1 MSAIDWSSKLPA
13 DAKAENY
20 EKGRVEQLGGPP
32 PVRFVPELEKRDA
45 KRGATFQLKL
55 GGGKSEHSKFESGT
69 CEDALLHILKFK
81 QLSNK
86 LSHSAKYAAAR
97 EKQAAADERLAK
109 SDLAHIA
116 DERRGAAR
124 AAANPEDAAGGG
136 GLSDDV
142 SESSGKMTDDAREKV
157 VEEIRVAKLEAFEA
171 CEAMWQLWEDL
182 LGEVLVA
189 NWNEIVEKVTLGAD
203 YVDSSGRRKLG
214 PRGRTFGAFDACL
227 REWLLQKVCEPN
239 AADRLRY
246 YLQQQVRM
254 PVKGCPV
261 ELFFARFL
269 QVNKFLELLPCRKE
283 IEGSARGIRRAS
295 KPLNEQELIDAILS
309 AVPHK
314 LAVAYWAKVGIK
326 YFPNTVQEL
335 QDEMQNVEKSY
346 RQTSALLAKVDRLE
360 KDQRQHQGG
369 SNGSNDQGN
378 KTPGGRIPKKVGFR
392 GNTSNGSPGA
402 NQNPKKHGSS
412 KQKLCQNCAKWSPQW
427 MHTHNT
433 KDCRKWDE
441 TGKPLDRQAKNIHAH
456 GKQNAVVM
464 ECFQ

>member
-1 MSAIDWSSKLPA
+1 MKIP
-13 DAKAENY
+13 
-20 EKGRVEQLGGPP
+20 
-32 PVRFVPELEKRDA
+32 
-45 KRGATFQLKL
+45 T
-55 GGGKSEHSKFESGT
+55 
-69 CEDALLHILKFK
+69 
-81 QLSNK
+81 
-86 LSHSAKYAAAR
+86 
-97 EKQAAADERLAK
+97 
-109 SDLAHIA
+109 
-116 DERRGAAR
+116 
-124 AAANPEDAAGGG
+124 
-136 GLSDDV
+136 
-142 SESSGKMTDDAREKV
+142 
-157 VEEIRVAKLEAFEA
+157 
-171 CEAMWQLWEDL
+171 
-182 LGEVLVA
+182 
-189 NWNEIVEKVTLGAD
+189 
-203 YVDSSGRRKLG
+203 
-214 PRGRTFGAFDACL
+214 
-227 REWLLQKVCEPN
+227 
-239 AADRLRY
+239 
-246 YLQQQVRM
+246 
-254 PVKGCPV
+254 KGCPV
-261 ELFFARFL
+261 ELLFARFL
-269 QVNKFLELLPCRKE
+269 QVNKFLELMPCRKE
-283 IEGSARGIRRAS
+283 IKGSARGIQRVS
-295 KPLNEQELIDAILS
+295 KTLNKQELIDAILS

-369 SNGSNDQGN
+369 SNGSNDQGD

-464 ECFQ
+464 ECFQQMRKDNLKLVQALTKKRKRSRKDKKRRANDSDSSDSDSD